1 MIIFWN
7 NFNNIKLFSPQVKIS
22 ADKEFQKEVPELKD
36 VQIVQ
41 TDLVLGL
48 LRMDIMDRLA
58 YVLDVLRPSSQ
69 TSVVNILRILTRISR
84 HSLGSAAKLVQHKTL
99 LSTIVRHF
107 LPLSS
112 SLSAATGNVY
122 GTPVHHALKLIR
134 VLMTWSRSF
143 TSELLDKFDIGKKIL
158 CYIAIEPRWVTK
170 SKMFQFSVL
179 NFFYG
184 KHKSPTRFIQ
194 NAEWY

>member
-1 MIIFWN
+1 
-7 NFNNIKLFSPQVKIS
+7 
-22 ADKEFQKEVPELKD
+22 
-36 VQIVQ
+36 
-41 TDLVLGL
+41 
-48 LRMDIMDRLA
+48 
-58 YVLDVLRPSSQ
+58 
-69 TSVVNILRILTRISR
+69 
-84 HSLGSAAKLVQHKTL
+84 
-99 LSTIVRHF
+99 

-194 NAEWY
+194 NAEWYEINLLYILLEKLKVFSGTFLKWIHILFSWEHVEDCFFKISQT

>member
-1 MIIFWN
+1 
-7 NFNNIKLFSPQVKIS
+7 
-22 ADKEFQKEVPELKD
+22 
-36 VQIVQ
+36 
-41 TDLVLGL
+41 
-48 LRMDIMDRLA
+48 
-58 YVLDVLRPSSQ
+58 
-69 TSVVNILRILTRISR
+69 
-84 HSLGSAAKLVQHKTL
+84 
-99 LSTIVRHF
+99 

-170 SKMFQFSVL
+170 NKMFQFSVL
-179 NFFYG
+179 NFLWKTY
-184 KHKSPTRFIQ
+184 KSPTRFIQ
-194 NAEWY
+194 NAEWYEEIFFYSLYYLKSFKFLVEPFSKKYN